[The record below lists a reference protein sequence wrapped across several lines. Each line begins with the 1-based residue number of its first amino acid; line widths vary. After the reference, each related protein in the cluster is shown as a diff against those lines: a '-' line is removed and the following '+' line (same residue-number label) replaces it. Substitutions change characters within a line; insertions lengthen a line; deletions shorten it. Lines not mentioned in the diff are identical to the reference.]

1 MADETPSPP
10 ATPPTDSGPA
20 PAPKPRSRAA
30 PKKKPAEET
39 APASPPAKA
48 GATPKAA
55 PAKPT
60 AVPKKAPEKPAET
73 DEEETGARKHPTLP
87 AETLALLRV
96 RRARR
101 RRQPVFFRQ
110 ASGRYYR
117 IGRDGAW
124 RRPRG
129 LQSKQ
134 RRHYGYRSQVVSIG
148 YGSPARVRGL
158 SPSGY
163 RPIVVHTDSELEALD
178 PKLQAAIIA
187 RTVGT
192 RRRLGLEETAK
203 KLGIR
208 VLNPIQTAGEA

>member
-1 MADETPSPP
+1 MADETPSTPSTDTSP
-10 ATPPTDSGPA
+10 APAAPPTSKS
-20 PAPKPRSRAA
+20 PAPKPASARKTASA
-30 PKKKPAEET
+30 PKAEKAVKPVAKSAAVAKKE
-39 APASPPAKA
+39 
-48 GATPKAA
+48 
-55 PAKPT
+55 
-60 AVPKKAPEKPAET
+60 APE

-87 AETLALLRV
+87 AETLTLLRV
-96 RRARR
+96 RRTRR

-158 SPSGY
+158 APSGY
-163 RPIVVHTDSELEALD
+163 RPVVVHTDSELEALD
-178 PKLQAAIIA
+178 PKLQAAVIA

-203 KLGIR
+203 RLGIR